1 MSRKTKNDV
10 SLKAESERDKEGEKT
25 TQSEE
30 THRHESF

>member
-25 TQSEE
+25 T
-30 THRHESF
+30 